1 MLDVPKEVSV
11 AVSISN
17 PPRIFE
23 SVTELVGRTP
33 MVQIHSHNV
42 PGVEIFA
49 KLESFNPGGSVK
61 DRPALR
67 MIQEGLKNGK
77 LTKDKAIL
85 DATSGNTGIAYAM
98 IGAALGYR
106 VVLALPANVSDERK
120 RILKSFNAEVHFSS
134 EMEGSDG
141 AILLAR
147 ELYKK
152 DPEKYFVPDQYNNP
166 ENPKAHTL
174 TTAEEIMELLG
185 DRITH
190 FAAGIGTSGTLIGT
204 GKRLKEMKPSIK
216 VVAMEPSQ
224 PFHGLEGLKHMASS
238 IVPGIYDKNSYD
250 QHIDIDTD
258 ESYEWVKV
266 LARKEGILAGLSS
279 GGAMAGCVQLAKEI
293 KKGCIVTIFP
303 DSGDKYLSTRVWE

>member
-1 MLDVPKEVSV
+1 MTS
-11 AVSISN
+11 AVSN
-17 PPRIFE
+17 PPRVYE

-33 MVQIHSHNV
+33 LVEIHCHGV
-42 PGVEIFA
+42 PGVEIYA

-67 MIQEGLKNGK
+67 MIQEGIGAGK
-77 LTKDKAIL
+77 LTPDKSIL

-106 VVLALPANVSDERK
+106 VVLAVPANVSEERK
-120 RILKSFNAEVHFSS
+120 RILKSFNAEVHYSS
-134 EMEGSDG
+134 EMDGSDG

-147 ELYKK
+147 ELYKEN
-152 DPEKYFVPDQYNNP
+152 PEKYFVPDQYNNP
-166 ENPKAHTL
+166 ENPKAHRL
-174 TTAEEIMELLG
+174 STAEEIMELVG

-204 GKRLKEMKPSIK
+204 GKRLKEMNPSIR
-216 VVAMEPSQ
+216 VVALEPSQ

-238 IVPGIYDKNSYD
+238 IVPGIYDPSVFDEK
-250 QHIDIDTD
+250 IPIDTD
-258 ESYEWVKV
+258 DSYEWVKI
-266 LARKEGILAGLSS
+266 LARKEGLLVGLSS
-279 GGAMAGCVQLAKEI
+279 GGALSGCVTLARKI
-293 KKGCIVTIFP
+293 KKGCIVTLFP

>member
-1 MLDVPKEVSV
+1 MTV
-11 AVSISN
+11 AISN
-17 PPRIFE
+17 PPRVYE
-23 SVTELVGRTP
+23 NVTELVGRTP
-33 MVQIHSHNV
+33 LVRIHSHGV

-67 MIQEGLKNGK
+67 MIQEGIKSGK
-77 LTKDKAIL
+77 LTKDKSIL

-98 IGAALGYR
+98 IGAAMGFK
-106 VVLALPANVSDERK
+106 VVLAVPANVSDERK
-120 RILKSFNAEVHFSS
+120 RILRSFNAEVHYSS
-134 EMEGSDG
+134 EMDGSDG

-147 ELYKK
+147 ELFKK
-152 DPEKYFVPDQYNNP
+152 NPEKYFVPDQYNNP
-166 ENPKAHTL
+166 ENPKAHML
-174 TTAEEIMELLG
+174 STAEEIMELLG

-204 GKRLKEMKPSIK
+204 GKRIKEMKPSVRI
-216 VVAMEPSQ
+216 VAMEPSQ

-238 IVPGIYDKNSYD
+238 IVPGIYDIKTYD
-250 QHIDIDTD
+250 EHIDIDTD
-258 ESYEWVKV
+258 ESYEWVKK
-266 LARKEGILAGLSS
+266 LARQEGVLAGLSS

>member
-1 MLDVPKEVSV
+1 MAS
-11 AVSISN
+11 AVSN
-17 PPRIFE
+17 PPRVFE

-33 MVQIHSHNV
+33 LVKIHCHGV
-42 PGVEIFA
+42 PDVEIYA

-67 MIQEGLKNGK
+67 MIQEGIREGK
-77 LTKDKAIL
+77 LTPDKSIL

-106 VVLALPANVSDERK
+106 VVLAVPANVSEERK
-120 RILKSFNAEVHFSS
+120 RILKSFNAEVHYSS
-134 EMEGSDG
+134 EMDGSDG

-152 DPEKYFVPDQYNNP
+152 SPEKYFVPDQYNNP
-166 ENPKAHTL
+166 ENPKAHML
-174 TTAEEIMELLG
+174 STAEEIMELVG

-190 FAAGIGTSGTLIGT
+190 FAAGIGTSGSLIGT
-204 GKRLKEMKPSIK
+204 GKRLKEMKPSIR
-216 VVAMEPSQ
+216 VVALEPSQ

-238 IVPGIYDKNSYD
+238 IVPGIYDPSVFDEK
-250 QHIDIDTD
+250 IPIDTD
-258 ESYEWVKV
+258 DSYEWVKI
-266 LARKEGILAGLSS
+266 LARKEGLLVGLSS
-279 GGAMAGCVQLAKEI
+279 GGALAGCVTLAQKI
-293 KKGCIVTIFP
+293 KKGCIVTLFP

>member
-1 MLDVPKEVSV
+1 MTTLV
-11 AVSISN
+11 SN

-23 SVTELVGRTP
+23 NVTELVGHTP
-33 MVQIHSHNV
+33 LVEIHSH
-42 PGVEIFA
+42 GVTGVQIYA

-67 MIQEGLKNGK
+67 MIQEGLRTGK
-77 LTKDKAIL
+77 LTKDKVIL

-98 IGAALGYR
+98 IGAAMGYK
-106 VVLALPANVSDERK
+106 VVLAVPANVSDERK
-120 RILKSFNAEVHFSS
+120 RILKSFNAEVHYSS
-134 EMEGSDG
+134 EMDGSDG

-147 ELYKK
+147 ELYKENP
-152 DPEKYFVPDQYNNP
+152 DKYFVPDQYNNP
-166 ENPKAHTL
+166 ENPKAHML

-185 DRITH
+185 DQITH
-190 FAAGIGTSGTLIGT
+190 FAAGIGTSGTLMGT
-204 GKRLKEMKPSIK
+204 GKRIKELKPSVKI
-216 VVAMEPSQ
+216 VALEPSQ

-238 IVPGIYDKNSYD
+238 IVPGIYDTHGYD
-250 QHIDIDTD
+250 QHMDIDTD
-258 ESYEWVKV
+258 ESYEWVKK
-266 LARKEGILAGLSS
+266 LARQEGVLVGLSS